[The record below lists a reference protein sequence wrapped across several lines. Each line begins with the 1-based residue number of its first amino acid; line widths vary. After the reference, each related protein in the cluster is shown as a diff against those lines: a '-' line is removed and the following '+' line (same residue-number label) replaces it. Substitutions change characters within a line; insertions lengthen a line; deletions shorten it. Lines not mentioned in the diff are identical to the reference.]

1 MNKKALGVFVSL
13 LVVAMLALPMSAAF
27 AEKPTIEL
35 TLTGKYW
42 MMDPD
47 PDHMKMF
54 PAGNSGNTMFK
65 LRDFVSVWT
74 EDIAGSGVYNGN
86 WVSKPDHTG
95 AFAGCFILE
104 DVTIDGIDGTGD
116 LRIGALGSDFWIESG
131 SGAFRSIRGKG
142 TTTRVSMI
150 EYDYELEIQ
159 INP

>member
-1 MNKKALGVFVSL
+1 MNKKILVIIGSL

-47 PDHMKMF
+47 PEHMQMF

-65 LRDFVSVWT
+65 FRGFVSDWT
-74 EDIAGSGVYNGN
+74 GDIAGSGVYNAN
-86 WVSKPDHTG
+86 WVIKPDGTG
-95 AFAGCFILE
+95 AFAGRFILE
-104 DVTIDGIDGTGD
+104 DVTIDGIGTGN
-116 LRIGALGSDFWIESG
+116 LRIGALESDFWIESG
-131 SGAFRSIRGKG
+131 SGDLRSIRGKG
-142 TTTRVSMI
+142 TNSMVSMI
-150 EYDYELEIQ
+150 EWDYELIVQ